1 MIGLNNAGKTTI
13 LYKMNIGE
21 VIQTAPTT
29 SFNTETVQH
38 ENVKFQVW
46 DLAGQT
52 SIRPYWKSYYPGTSG
67 VIFVIDSSDR
77 ERLKIASDE
86 FQTLL

>member
-29 SFNTETVQH
+29 SFNTETV
-38 ENVKFQVW
+38 
-46 DLAGQT
+46 
-52 SIRPYWKSYYPGTSG
+52 
-67 VIFVIDSSDR
+67 
-77 ERLKIASDE
+77 
-86 FQTLL
+86 